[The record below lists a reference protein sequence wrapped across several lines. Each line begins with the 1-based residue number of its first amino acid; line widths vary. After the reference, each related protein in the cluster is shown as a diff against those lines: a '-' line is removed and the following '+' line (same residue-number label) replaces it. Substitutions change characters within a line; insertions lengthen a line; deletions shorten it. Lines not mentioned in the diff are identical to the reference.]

1 MRATPVGIAFI
12 PGNAL
17 AEEAWRSCVVTHNTM
32 QGIEST
38 TLVAAAVS
46 LAIAGER
53 GFLSKALAFGESQ
66 PPRGN
71 WSAKASVVAR
81 VKMFME
87 WAVREDGS
95 MSDGEFATILRR
107 DCGTSVEANES
118 VAAAFAIAT
127 RFFDKP
133 TEALCFAAS
142 LGGDTDTIAAITGAM
157 LGAWH
162 GPDGFDP
169 DMRGQ
174 VLRQL
179 KDDDRLD
186 LDRTVAGLCALRERE
201 A

>member
-1 MRATPVGIAFI
+1 
-12 PGNAL
+12 
-17 AEEAWRSCVVTHNTM
+17 
-32 QGIEST
+32 
-38 TLVAAAVS
+38 
-46 LAIAGER
+46 
-53 GFLSKALAFGESQ
+53 
-66 PPRGN
+66 
-71 WSAKASVVAR
+71 
-81 VKMFME
+81 MFME

-169 DMRGQ
+169 GYA
-174 VLRQL
+174 
-179 KDDDRLD
+179 
-186 LDRTVAGLCALRERE
+186 RTGAAPAQRRRSARPGPDGGGPVRLRERE